1 VITRLLIAILLGG
14 TLLVVASFLHIISIA
29 YLAGVVSGLALGM
42 VMWFRFAR

>member
-1 VITRLLIAILLGG
+1 VISRLLTAILLGAA
-14 TLLVVASFLHIISIA
+14 LFVLASFLHIISIA

>member
-1 VITRLLIAILLGG
+1 VISRLLTAILLGLA
-14 TLLVVASFLHIISIA
+14 LLVGASFLHIISVA

>member
-1 VITRLLIAILLGG
+1 VITRLLTAILLGSA
-14 TLLVVASFLHIISIA
+14 LLVVASFLHIISIA

>member
-1 VITRLLIAILLGG
+1 MISRLLTAILLGAA
-14 TLLVVASFLHIISIA
+14 LMVVASFLHIISIA

>member
-1 VITRLLIAILLGG
+1 MITRLLAAILMGAA
-14 TLLVVASFLHIISIA
+14 LLLVASFLHIISVA